1 MANAYIGVYK
11 GNPTLGGTDGTRVSE
26 GDGTAA
32 ISITLNATNNEVSAP
47 IKLALRCANTP
58 VNYQTVGNT
67 TVSLVGTNNSKWK
80 LILKN
85 SDTAPTQGEIDAVTY
100 NNSLTISTVVGTT
113 NYIFWAIAKATSDET
128 PQNDTSV
135 DISVSATIE
144 AV

>member
-11 GNPTLGGTDGTRVSE
+11 GTPTLGGTDGTRVSE

-47 IKLALRCANTP
+47 IKLALRCANNP

-67 TVSLVGTNNSKWK
+67 TVSLVGTTNSKWK

-85 SDTAPTQGEIDAVTY
+85 SDTAPTQAEIDAVTY
-100 NNSLTISTVVGTT
+100 NNSLTISTVIGVS
-113 NYIFWAIAKATSDET
+113 NYIFWAVAKATSDEA